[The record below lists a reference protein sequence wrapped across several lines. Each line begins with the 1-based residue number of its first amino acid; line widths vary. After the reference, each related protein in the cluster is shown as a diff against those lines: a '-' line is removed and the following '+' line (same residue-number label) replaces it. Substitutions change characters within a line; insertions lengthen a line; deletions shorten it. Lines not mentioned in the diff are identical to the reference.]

1 MMVKQKKILVV
12 DDEVKIVEA
21 IKSYLESS
29 GYTVFH
35 AYDCK
40 QAQKVMES
48 NIPDL
53 MILDLMLPDM
63 SGEDFCTMVRKTSRL
78 PIIMLTAKATETDM
92 LKGLDIGADDY
103 MTKPFSVRELLAR
116 VHALLRRS
124 TEATPIFNTMIFNDR
139 DLVIE
144 NHKREVRKQGELVN
158 LTPNEYKLLMTLIAY
173 PTRVFTREELIVSAF
188 GGDYDGFD
196 RTVDSHIKN
205 LRQKIETDTK
215 NPIYILTIHG
225 IGYKFGGE
233 K

>member
-1 MMVKQKKILVV
+1 MALKQQKILVV
-12 DDEVKIVEA
+12 DDEAKIVEA

-35 AYDCK
+35 AYDCA
-40 QAQKVMES
+40 QAQKVMERHAL
-48 NIPDL
+48 DL
-53 MILDLMLPDM
+53 LILDLMLPDM
-63 SGEDFCTMVRKTSRL
+63 SGEDFCKKIRKTSRL
-78 PIIMLTAKATETDM
+78 PIIMLTAKAAESDM

-124 TEATPIFNTMIFNDR
+124 AESAPLFNTMIFNDR

-144 NHKREVRKQGELVN
+144 NQKHEVRKQGELVN
-158 LTPNEYKLLMTLIAY
+158 LTPNEYKILTTLIAY
-173 PTRVFTREELIVSAF
+173 PTRVFTREELIVSAL
-188 GGDYDGFD
+188 GSDYEGFD

-205 LRQKIETDTK
+205 LRQKIESDTK
-215 NPIYILTIHG
+215 NPVYILTIHG

-233 K
+233 

>member
-1 MMVKQKKILVV
+1 MALKQQRILVV

-21 IKSYLESS
+21 VKSYLESS
-29 GYTVFH
+29 GFTVFH
-35 AYDCK
+35 AFDCA
-40 QAQKVMES
+40 QAQKVMEQHTL
-48 NIPDL
+48 DL

-63 SGEDFCTMVRKTSRL
+63 SGEDFCRQIRQSSRL
-78 PIIMLTAKATETDM
+78 PIIMLTAKAAETDL

-124 TEATPIFNTMIFNDR
+124 AEAAPVFNTMIFKDQ

-144 NHKREVRKQGELVN
+144 NQKHEVRKGGTLVN
-158 LTPNEYKLLMTLIAY
+158 LTPNEYKILMTLIAY
-173 PTRVFTREELIVSAF
+173 PNRVFTREELIVAALGS
-188 GGDYDGFD
+188 DYEGFD

-215 NPIYILTIHG
+215 NPVYILTIHG
-225 IGYKFGGE
+225 FGYKFGGV
-233 K
+233 

>member
-1 MMVKQKKILVV
+1 MALKQQKILVV
-12 DDEVKIVEA
+12 DDEAKIVEA

-29 GYTVFH
+29 GYSVFH
-35 AYDCK
+35 AYDCA

-48 NIPDL
+48 HTPDL

-63 SGEDFCTMVRKTSRL
+63 SGEDFCRKIRKTSRL
-78 PIIMLTAKATETDM
+78 PIIMLTAKAAESDM

-124 TEATPIFNTMIFNDR
+124 AEAAPLFNMMIFNDR
-139 DLVIE
+139 DLVID
-144 NHKREVRKQGELVN
+144 NQKHEVRKQGELVN
-158 LTPNEYKLLMTLIAY
+158 LTPNEYKILMTLIAY
-173 PTRVFTREELIVSAF
+173 PTRVFTREELIVSAL
-188 GGDYDGFD
+188 GSDYEGFD

-215 NPIYILTIHG
+215 NPVYIQTIHG

-233 K
+233 